1 MCPSPRVPLFCCSM
15 GLVAGAE
22 RRGWGGCGVRCA
34 VCIYRLSGSWPSSRK
49 LALMAALSF
58 CTTAL
63 SSAIVL
69 AARTLRMNCL
79 TAHERISE
87 RRGVHRGG
95 FAYGSS
101 WHRVARTPG
110 PVNGWSNATGSAWRL
125 VQCACRVVR
134 VDVVV
139 LNGV

>member
-1 MCPSPRVPLFCCSM
+1 MSQSTCAIVLLQHGARS
-15 GLVAGAE
+15 GGGAE
-22 RRGWGGCGVRCA
+22 GVGGLWCA